1 LGPDFIPR
9 NIDTEKVSA
18 LRGKLSLEL
27 ASGRFGAIKEIP
39 LGDPALLM
47 RMFYEPR
54 YRNKKNGPLG
64 LFRIMPTIVISS
76 RNLTRAPE

>member
-1 LGPDFIPR
+1 
-9 NIDTEKVSA
+9 
-18 LRGKLSLEL
+18 
-27 ASGRFGAIKEIP
+27 
-39 LGDPALLM
+39 M